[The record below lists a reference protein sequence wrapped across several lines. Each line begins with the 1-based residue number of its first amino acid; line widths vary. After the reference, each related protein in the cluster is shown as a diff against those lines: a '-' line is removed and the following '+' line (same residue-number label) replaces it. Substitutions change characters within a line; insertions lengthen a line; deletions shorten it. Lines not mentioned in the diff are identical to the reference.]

1 MRVGYTTKAER
12 RTSQETRIEV
22 ITEGILLRRLQRE
35 RTLPGIGLVIM
46 DEFHERNM
54 LVGSCVAVQ
63 LPPGPV
69 LA

>member
-12 RTSQETRIEV
+12 RTSRETRIEV

-54 LVGSCVAVQ
+54 LVGSCVAAQ
-63 LPPGPV
+63 LPPAPMV
-69 LA
+69 V